1 MNAASVNLNP
11 GNATQASLQAGKQ
24 ADSSAPDTP
33 FSQMLSDEIARNGGE
48 DAETPDAGDAA
59 QQLAASIEAGA
70 SSALPAA
77 AEPALDAVPTHS
89 DALPQLPDAL
99 LGLAIQTNVT
109 KPAAGDGGIAADPAA
124 RLAAALEARSGR
136 SPTAM
141 QAGPDDAAPD
151 TRAGRPGLP
160 AQVEAQANAAA
171 ASAASAAFSE
181 RLAAARQSDPAM
193 ASERLSELMSHPA
206 MRATAQA
213 PLDAAPAA
221 DPAGTRLAPTV
232 GTTAWGQALG
242 EKIVWMAAGAQQT
255 ASLTLNPPNLGPL
268 QIVLN
273 VTNDQATASFFSA
286 QPEVRQALEAAY
298 PRLREMM
305 DQAGIQLGQA
315 TVSAD
320 TPRQHDTADR
330 QAQRGALPFGG
341 TDDAPPV
348 ALPTLQAPVLQSGR
362 GLVDTFA

>member
-1 MNAASVNLNP
+1 MNAPVNLNP
-11 GNATQASLQAGKQ
+11 GNAVQAAPQAGKQ
-24 ADSSAPDTP
+24 ADSAAPDTP
-33 FSQMLSDEIARNGGE
+33 FSQVLSEEIARGGE
-48 DAETPDAGDAA
+48 DTEAPDAGDAA
-59 QQLAASIEAGA
+59 QQLAASIESGA
-70 SSALPAA
+70 RSDLPAA
-77 AEPALDAVPTHS
+77 DEPARDTRVPAPADT
-89 DALPQLPDAL
+89 LLQLPDAL
-99 LGLAIQTNVT
+99 PGLAVPPDATKQT
-109 KPAAGDGGIAADPAA
+109 ADGAADTAA
-124 RLAAALEARSGR
+124 RLAAALAARSGR
-136 SPTAM
+136 GPMATQAVADTAADARTGAPGVPVQADA
-141 QAGPDDAAPD
+141 QAGAA
-151 TRAGRPGLP
+151 T
-160 AQVEAQANAAA
+160 

-181 RLAAARQSDPAM
+181 RLAATRQSDPAT
-193 ASERLSELMSHPA
+193 AGERLSELISHPA
-206 MRATAQA
+206 MRATAPA

-221 DPAGTRLAPTV
+221 DAAGTRLAPTV

-268 QIVLN
+268 QVVLN

-286 QPEVRQALEAAY
+286 QPEVRQALEAAF

-305 DQAGIQLGQA
+305 DGAGIQLGQA

-348 ALPTLQAPVLQSGR
+348 ALPTLQAPVPQSGR